1 MKNFFKAVFTF
12 LIGFIIG
19 IIILFSIKGC
29 IAWRTER
36 GTSGPEENLSI
47 EQLDSLRNQI
57 DRTSILSSGLTAYPS
72 KKDYN
77 GHSGTRKV
85 DSNTSGLGMYAIWY
99 PSYSQYKGNDCEL
112 MSLGNMVADYKLN
125 MNYIVV
131 VSRAGPVT
139 IDGNWY
145 IQDIDGT
152 IFVGF
157 SIVHKIE

>member
-1 MKNFFKAVFTF
+1 MKNFFKVIFNF
-12 LIGFIIG
+12 LIGFIFG

-29 IAWRTER
+29 MAWRTER
-36 GTSGPEENLSI
+36 GTSGPEQNLSI

-57 DRTSILSSGLTAYPS
+57 DRTSVLSSGLSAYPS

-77 GHSGTRKV
+77 GHSETRKIEPAA
-85 DSNTSGLGMYAIWY
+85 GPGMYAIWY
-99 PSYSQYKGNDCEL
+99 PSYGPYKGNDCEL

-139 IDGNWY
+139 MDGNWY